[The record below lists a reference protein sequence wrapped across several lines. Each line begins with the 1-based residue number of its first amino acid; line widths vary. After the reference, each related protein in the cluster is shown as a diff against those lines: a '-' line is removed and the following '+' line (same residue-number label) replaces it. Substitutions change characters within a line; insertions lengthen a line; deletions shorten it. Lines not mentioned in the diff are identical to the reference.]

1 MSASVWFVQ
10 HSGSVLFSRPY
21 AREAE
26 SLNVPFSLALKHS
39 DESIA
44 RTKIA
49 PGRNSA
55 FRITVLRD
63 PWRLV
68 QTSFCDGR
76 SRTRNSALAKF
87 YITFSSV
94 QLANEVSSESGYE
107 SNVLAKAKIC
117 LAARA
122 SISANFCC
130 WNLIRSSGYPEWAL
144 RFTAALL

>member
-44 RTKIA
+44 RTKIT
-49 PGRNSA
+49 PGRNSTLR
-55 FRITVLRD
+55 FRESNWT
-63 PWRLV
+63 
-68 QTSFCDGR
+68 
-76 SRTRNSALAKF
+76 
-87 YITFSSV
+87 
-94 QLANEVSSESGYE
+94 NEVSSESGYE

-144 RFTAALL
+144 RFTAAFL